1 MFRRMNPMRPWSICL
16 LLVLAAI
23 RPARADPAS
32 QFAASLDLK
41 ADAVRD
47 VAGFVLPAGGD
58 YTHLLIGR
66 FQDGDYL
73 FGAAVILR
81 CDAKQCTGARV
92 QLAATDRVELYGI
105 IDLNGAPAPL
115 PTSPQL
121 VQAGR
126 YRTLD
131 GGTGKPRPAWPALVL
146 HTETVKQATG
156 ESRFRGTV
164 SGTERRGKIT
174 IVSLLRADERSPTV
188 LTANAVEL
196 YPSGAGTTTT
206 FRTARGDTRD
216 ALDIIGTE
224 QRHLD
229 RSSRCLRP
237 EPVEV
242 RYRPQGRRYERVAAP
257 PPRGC

>member
-1 MFRRMNPMRPWSICL
+1 MRPWIIGS

-32 QFAASLDLK
+32 QLAAWLNVK

-47 VAGFVLPAGGD
+47 VAGFELPAGGD
-58 YTHLLIGR
+58 YTHVLVGR
-66 FQDGDYL
+66 FRNGDHL
-73 FGAAVILR
+73 FGAAAILR

-92 QLAATDRVELYGI
+92 PLQATDRVELYGL

-121 VQAGR
+121 VQTGR

-131 GGTGKPRPAWPALVL
+131 AGTGKPRPAWPALVL

-164 SGTERRGKIT
+164 SGTERRGTIT
-174 IVSLLRADERSPTV
+174 IVSLLRADERAPTV
-188 LTANAVEL
+188 LTADVVEF

-216 ALDIIGTE
+216 ALDIIGAE
-224 QRHLD
+224 QRHLE
-229 RSSRCLRP
+229 RTARCLRP
-237 EPVEV
+237 APVEV
-242 RYRPQGRRYERVAAP
+242 RYRLQGRRYERVAAP
-257 PPRGC
+257 PQRGC